1 MVPYSQ
7 GGSSVS
13 KKVQFLTLFVQ
24 DCSLGMS
31 IKLIGL
37 PFGKGWAFPPPPTAI
52 NPDTLPLSTFDT
64 KMAVRNGR

>member
-1 MVPYSQ
+1 
-7 GGSSVS
+7 
-13 KKVQFLTLFVQ
+13 
-24 DCSLGMS
+24 MS

-37 PFGKGWAFPPPPTAI
+37 PFGKVWASPPPTAI